1 MAIRAST
8 SGEVMYEPPNRGG
21 KTWTARPREVAAGTI
36 PHDHGCDDPHELL
49 PDAPGL
55 SLVWSGWEPLVPG
68 QSDTNLLASVAIP
81 IAKPGG
87 TTTITGPTMN
97 T

>member
-1 MAIRAST
+1 
-8 SGEVMYEPPNRGG
+8 
-21 KTWTARPREVAAGTI
+21 
-36 PHDHGCDDPHELL
+36 
-49 PDAPGL
+49 
-55 SLVWSGWEPLVPG
+55 
-68 QSDTNLLASVAIP
+68 LASVAIP